1 MDKLRLLELQKQATI
16 IRKYIIDEVF
26 SANSGHPGGS
36 LSCTDIFTTLYFEEM
51 RVDPKNPNWAD
62 RDRFVLS
69 KGH

>member
-36 LSCTDIFTTLYFEEM
+36 LSCTDIFTTLYFDASVFQM
-51 RVDPKNPNWAD
+51 LFNDVFQLD
-62 RDRFVLS
+62 S
-69 KGH
+69 